1 MAVWTSLSPP
11 ACYADTRYPWSV
23 TQTWPVPYCGFRCFT
38 VPAMNHSIALS
49 LRAFTAAWLLMA
61 GNAVLAA
68 APVDPSD
75 DDALA
80 SLQEAYTRSVAPGE
94 QADQHRELLAT
105 VLQRIKRSHATEV
118 ALAPLAAAAMKT
130 MVALPAAGGD
140 PPKVF
145 KDAISAALRTLD
157 PHSRYYD
164 ARAYDNERTDSRGSF
179 GGLGLEVQ
187 ASDGAVRVVS
197 PIPGSPAAR
206 AGLAAGDLIVRVDDQ
221 PLSGL
226 ALADAIALMR
236 GQPGTLV
243 SVTIQ
248 RAGTAGEFTVSL
260 TRDTI
265 RRQLMRWSMEGEVLV
280 LRLASFSGAASAS
293 VLQAIAEAT
302 VQTQPRAVVLDLRGN
317 PGGLLREAV
326 SVADVF
332 LSQGEIVSIR
342 GKTPARQRAWQADA
356 DEQLAGVPLVVL
368 IDGRSA
374 SASELVADALQQHG
388 RALVMGQ
395 RSFGK
400 GSVQTTF
407 TLGENKGAV
416 KLTTSLYHG
425 PFGQTVHR
433 IGVAPDI
440 ELISPA
446 KSETAPATVVSSPPL
461 LAEATLTMPATPPR
475 PVHARVDPARCKALA
490 APDPV
495 LSCAVAYLNAGGV
508 DAFVAGLAGL
518 AN

>member
-1 MAVWTSLSPP
+1 
-11 ACYADTRYPWSV
+11 
-23 TQTWPVPYCGFRCFT
+23 
-38 VPAMNHSIALS
+38 MNHSIALS
-49 LRAFTAAWLLMA
+49 LRAFTAAWLLLA

-68 APVDPSD
+68 APADLSD

-145 KDAISAALRTLD
+145 KDAINAALRTLD

-164 ARAYDNERTDSRGSF
+164 APAYDNERSDSRGSF

-197 PIPGSPAAR
+197 PIAGSPAAR

-221 PLSGL
+221 PLGGL

-236 GQPGTLV
+236 GQPGTPV
-243 SVTIQ
+243 SITIQ
-248 RAGTAGEFTVSL
+248 RGTASEFTVSL

-280 LRLASFSGAASAS
+280 IRLASFSGAASAS

-302 VQTQPRAVVLDLRGN
+302 AQTQPRAVVLDLRGN

-342 GKTPARQRAWQADA
+342 GKTASRQRAWQADA

-407 TLGENKGAV
+407 MLGENKGAV

-425 PFGQTVHR
+425 PFGQTLHR

-440 ELISPA
+440 ELIAPA

-461 LAEATLTMPATPPR
+461 LAEATLTTPATPPR
-475 PVHARVDPARCKALA
+475 PVRARVDPARCKALA
-490 APDPV
+490 APDPA